1 MGEVF
6 NESWSL
12 LCTPALTP
20 TTLQGVTHIWISHE
34 HPDHLHFPTL
44 QAIPAEQKS
53 TITVLYQ
60 RHFASRVFEALTN
73 LGFYQVIELPLGR
86 WLDLGGNV
94 SIMCGSVGT
103 LDSFLAVRS
112 ASSTV
117 LNVNDCE
124 ISPWATRTA
133 ARRIG
138 SVDVLLTQFSIA
150 NWVRNPGDTEV
161 TAAADVLSRMRLYI
175 RSFKPRVTIPFA
187 SFVYFSHDEN
197 RHMNA
202 WINTPDRV
210 REQLSGAPTQLQF
223 LYNDDSWSS
232 KDGFCVHGDPL
243 ERYRADFQNIA
254 ALPYRSHPSYP
265 RDELIAV
272 GQRLVNEV
280 RSRFPQFLLRQAAPI
295 HFYLVDLDAAIRFD
309 LHQGTV
315 EAEQRV
321 KNDCDLA
328 LHSQA
333 LWFAFKF
340 PWGFGTLEVSG
351 RYTRINPK
359 INTLALYLCHLASS
373 DIHFQCLGRRL
384 LQRRV
389 WSFCWTKRHD
399 VLGRLLSKR

>member
-1 MGEVF
+1 MVSHASVLIEAGPIVLLTDPWFMGKVF

-20 TTLQGVTHIWISHE
+20 ATLHGVTHIWISHE

-44 QAIPAEQKS
+44 QAIPAEQKA

-86 WLDLGGNV
+86 WFDLGGNV

-103 LDSFLAVRS
+103 LDSFLAVKS
-112 ASSTV
+112 TSSTV

-133 ARRIG
+133 ARSIG
-138 SVDVLLTQFSIA
+138 PVDVLLTQFSIA
-150 NWVRNPGDTEV
+150 NWVGNPGDTEV
-161 TAAADVLSRMRLYI
+161 TATEDVLRRMRFYI
-175 RSFKPRVTIPFA
+175 CSFKPRVTIPFA

-202 WINTPDRV
+202 WINTPDHV
-210 REQLSGAPTQLQF
+210 HEQLSVTPTQLQF
-223 LYNDDSWSS
+223 LYNDDSWSN
-232 KDGFCVHGDPL
+232 KDGFCMHGDPL
-243 ERYRADFQNIA
+243 ERYRADFRKIA
-254 ALPYRSHPSYP
+254 ELPYQSHPSYS
-265 RDELIAV
+265 RDELITV
-272 GQRLVNEV
+272 GQRLVNQV
-280 RSRFPQFLLRQAAPI
+280 RPRFPQFLLRKTAPI
-295 HFYLVDLDAAIRFD
+295 HFYLVDLDAGIRLD

-315 EAEQRV
+315 EADQRV
-321 KNDCDLA
+321 KNDCDFA

-340 PWGFGTLEVSG
+340 PWGFG
-351 RYTRINPK
+351 
-359 INTLALYLCHLASS
+359 
-373 DIHFQCLGRRL
+373 
-384 LQRRV
+384 
-389 WSFCWTKRHD
+389 
-399 VLGRLLSKR
+399 